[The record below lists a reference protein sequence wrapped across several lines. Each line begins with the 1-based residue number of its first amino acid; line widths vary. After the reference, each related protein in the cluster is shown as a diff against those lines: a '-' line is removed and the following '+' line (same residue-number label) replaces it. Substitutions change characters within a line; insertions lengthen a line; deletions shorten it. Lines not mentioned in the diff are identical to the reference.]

1 MSAPSIYQDLNYEDS
16 NVYSMLEDVPRKP
29 QQPCRNVPT
38 LQDKPKGGI
47 QKSSQD
53 RQILREVKDLEE
65 KLRFW
70 RIIAITLSLLIIS
83 VIMLVVAIFF
93 TQCKKG
99 IANAEVQTLK
109 TNISMNNASSSTS
122 CPVNWIYHSGN
133 CYFFSTDTL
142 NWTDSRDNCRRMD
155 SQLAVIKNGDEETFI
170 EHRGKDRIWIGLSK
184 QQNGQWIWEDGT
196 LLCDRFWQCGEP
208 NNTEGSE
215 SCVELFTVSSTSLGW
230 NDDECQKF
238 KFSLCKRPA
247 DMLSA
252 YKPGV

>member
-53 RQILREVKDLEE
+53 RQILRG
-65 KLRFW
+65 
-70 RIIAITLSLLIIS
+70 
-83 VIMLVVAIFF
+83 
-93 TQCKKG
+93 KKG